1 MCRNQEVKTEC
12 FERHE
17 SCQWNYAS
25 PVLTS
30 SMTFSFPSCLSLPS
44 FEEWP
49 TASNLHSKASDLQI
63 HKENMNFRFQVRVR
77 FQVLVRVLQRNER
90 NRTNCICLSVC
101 VFCIHSHMMHNVFF
115 NSVFHTQATKL
126 PRNSFLSLYS
136 SPWLT
141 CGSLC
146 VSTCKT
152 SVMFERNLKTV
163 ELTVEI

>member
-90 NRTNCICLSVC
+90 NRTNCICLSLHVC
-101 VFCIHSHMMHNVFF
+101 SVYTVIWCTMFFSIVYFTLKLQNCLGTVFSVCIPALDLHV
-115 NSVFHTQATKL
+115 A
-126 PRNSFLSLYS
+126 LYVCLLVK
-136 SPWLT
+136 PV
-141 CGSLC
+141 LC
-146 VSTCKT
+146 
-152 SVMFERNLKTV
+152 LK
-163 ELTVEI
+163 EISKQ